1 MKKIHFV
8 SPFYPYR
15 GGIAQFSDAL
25 FKQLQKSNVA
35 FKINYKRLYP
45 SFLFPGKTQF
55 VDDQKVISKKIDNG
69 IDSLNPFS
77 IFGITS
83 KIKKE
88 SGQNIVLNVYWMSFF
103 APILSLL
110 NFVLPKRVKKVAII
124 HNLIPHEPRFYDSIL
139 TRYFLNSQDAFVV
152 LSEKV
157 KVDILRL
164 KPRAKILRLFHPL
177 YEHFGEKVDKLNAR
191 AKYGISS
198 EKKVA
203 LFFGLIRDYKGLD
216 ILLQSFQQLEEDYI
230 LLIAGECYGG
240 FAKYQAI
247 IDQHKLSKRIIH
259 LDYFISDDEVP
270 FLFSSADVCVL
281 PYKNAT
287 QSGVT
292 ATALHF
298 ELPIVCSNVG
308 GLSEY
313 IKNGENGVLVSPND
327 PVELSNAIK
336 FVCEKEMNKMMME
349 RSVELK
355 ASFSWS
361 EFTYELN
368 SFIESLY

>member
-55 VDDQKVISKKIDNG
+55 VDDQKVINKKIDNG

-124 HNLIPHEPRFYDSIL
+124 HNLIPHEPR
-139 TRYFLNSQDAFVV
+139 
-152 LSEKV
+152 
-157 KVDILRL
+157 
-164 KPRAKILRLFHPL
+164 
-177 YEHFGEKVDKLNAR
+177 
-191 AKYGISS
+191 
-198 EKKVA
+198 
-203 LFFGLIRDYKGLD
+203 
-216 ILLQSFQQLEEDYI
+216 
-230 LLIAGECYGG
+230 
-240 FAKYQAI
+240 
-247 IDQHKLSKRIIH
+247 
-259 LDYFISDDEVP
+259 
-270 FLFSSADVCVL
+270 
-281 PYKNAT
+281 
-287 QSGVT
+287 
-292 ATALHF
+292 
-298 ELPIVCSNVG
+298 
-308 GLSEY
+308 
-313 IKNGENGVLVSPND
+313 
-327 PVELSNAIK
+327 
-336 FVCEKEMNKMMME
+336 
-349 RSVELK
+349 
-355 ASFSWS
+355 
-361 EFTYELN
+361 
-368 SFIESLY
+368 